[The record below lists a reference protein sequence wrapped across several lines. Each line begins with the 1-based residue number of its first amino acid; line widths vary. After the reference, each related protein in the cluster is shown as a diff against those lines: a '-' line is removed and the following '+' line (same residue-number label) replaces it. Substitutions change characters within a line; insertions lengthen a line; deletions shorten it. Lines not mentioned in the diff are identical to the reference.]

1 MNAIKDELNFILTG
15 SNGWISRNFISQ
27 IKINYPSAN
36 IYEINRKN
44 GLESIEQHS
53 TKYNVFLI
61 HNVFTRAENLIK
73 DMSENQFKSESTKNL
88 RIIEHFL
95 KNSNISGFF
104 YPSSGSVYKLR
115 EKDKNVYK
123 PYSDQKIFEEDFYS
137 NLCESRNI
145 NFVMPRIFSSIGPFI
160 NNPYAFPISSFIIQ
174 SLTQGK
180 IEIQSKN
187 NNLYSFCSLSILSR
201 AVIKYLV
208 EDVNEIEASPFDAV
222 DYNFNLYDIAIKVAE
237 MNSISDK
244 DIHYDF
250 DNTNVEEYIGEPS
263 KYKRLK
269 EKLNIKNDRFEQE
282 LLTLNEYIKKCYI

>member
-1 MNAIKDELNFILTG
+1 MNAINDEFNFILTG

-44 GLESIEQHS
+44 GLESIEQHL
-53 TKYNVFLI
+53 TKNNIYLI

-73 DMSENQFKSESTKNL
+73 DMSEKQFKSESNKNL
-88 RIIEHFL
+88 RIIENFL
-95 KNSNISGFF
+95 KNSNTSGFY
-104 YPSSGSVYKLR
+104 YPSSGSIYKLR
-115 EKDKNVYK
+115 KKDKNVYK

-187 NNLYSFCSLSILSR
+187 NNLYSFCSLSTLSR
-201 AVIKYLV
+201 TVIQHLV
-208 EDVNEIEASPFDAV
+208 QDIKEIEAAPFDAV

-237 MNSISDK
+237 MNSIKDK
-244 DIHYDF
+244 DIYYDF
-250 DNTNVEEYIGEPS
+250 DDKNVEEYIGEPS
-263 KYKRLK
+263 KYQRLK
-269 EKLNIKNDRFEQE
+269 ANLNIKNDRFEQE
-282 LLTLNEYIKKCYI
+282 LLILNEYIKECYI